1 MLDDQMLEITALS
14 DQLKLHYH
22 LNDNSHQLD
31 AYVRNK
37 CEQELLGIVREI
49 SYRLDIYTKVD
60 AEAKQEGGL
69 TDIYNFCVSTDGLA
83 LVQWTTLL
91 LSIIQLILPKKTS
104 KDKVEQDLNIEL
116 LRLNIE
122 NAKKEAQENK
132 VTNEIKLE
140 ENINFLAN
148 KDMKLKKKKSNFFK
162 SLESVPKVEKLE
174 LVILDKNN
182 PANSNSIIIP
192 RKDFS
197 DYILITDEIESIIDE
212 DANIEIVAPVLV
224 SQGKYSWRGV
234 YEKNPGIIE
243 FSMSDKDFKKSIV
256 EDGLTFQ
263 NGTVIKCELETKKK
277 LNDDGDIVNSGYKVI
292 NVFDQF
298 VGDKHFETK
307 KGKNRRLMKDAE
319 KTQLHLFSDETKN
332 T

>member
-1 MLDDQMLEITALS
+1 MLNNEMLEITALA
-14 DQLKLHYH
+14 DQLKIHYH

-37 CEQELLGIVREI
+37 CEQELLGIIKEI

-69 TDIYNFCVSTDGLA
+69 TDIYNFCVSAEGVALA
-83 LVQWTTLL
+83 QWATLL
-91 LSIIQLILPKKTS
+91 LLIIQQFLPKKTT
-104 KDKVEQDLNIEL
+104 KDKIEQDLNIEL

-132 VTNEIKLE
+132 ITKEIKLE

-162 SLESVPKVEKLE
+162 NLESVPKVEKLE
-174 LVILDKNN
+174 VIVLDKNN
-182 PANSNSIIIP
+182 PNNSKSIIIP

-197 DYILITDEIESIIDE
+197 DYILVTDEIESVIDE
-212 DANIEIVAPVLV
+212 EANIEIVAPVLV

-234 YEKNPGIIE
+234 YDKTPGIIE

-256 EDGLTFQ
+256 EDGLSFQ

-277 LNDDGDIVNSGYKVI
+277 LNDGGDIVNSGYKVV
-292 NVFDQF
+292 NVFDQYI
-298 VGDKHFETK
+298 GDKHFETE
-307 KGKNRRLMKDAE
+307 KGKHRRIVKAAE
-319 KTQLHLFSDETKN
+319 KAQLKLFSDENKSN
-332 T
+332 